1 MIGLVTLFAGV
12 TLAILVTT
20 AGAGP
25 LDAPGYTKSFTCSAC
40 HGFAGNSTSGTM
52 PILAGANPGYFKKQI
67 QSFATGKRPSPEM
80 EPYAKMVL
88 ELGVD
93 DVASYFAAQTRIP
106 TPVKVDSAAAAR
118 GKHSA
123 VTCANCHGPDGK
135 GHPAPTSDAMRLIPS
150 VAGQA
155 PGYLKLQIQAFR
167 DGKRNPGEPLVEEM
181 RTIMKNLSDA
191 AIDDIIAYY
200 STVK

>member
-1 MIGLVTLFAGV
+1 MRTIATVGALTGLALVA
-12 TLAILVTT
+12 LAAPAV
-20 AGAGP
+20 AGP
-25 LDAPGYTKSFTCSAC
+25 LDAPGYAKSFTCSAC
-40 HGFAGNSTSGTM
+40 HGFAGNSTSSTM
-52 PILAGANPGYFKKQI
+52 PSLAGVQPAYFKKQI
-67 QSFATGKRPSPEM
+67 ESFATGKRPSPEM
-80 EPYAKMVL
+80 EQYAKMVL

-93 DVASYFAAQTRIP
+93 EVARYFASQARIP
-106 TPVKVDSAAAAR
+106 TPLKVDRAAAGR
-118 GKHSA
+118 GKNSA

-135 GHPAPTSDAMRLIPS
+135 GDPARLIPS

-167 DGKRNPGEPLVEEM
+167 EGKRNPGEPLVEEM

-200 STVK
+200 SSQR

>member
-1 MIGLVTLFAGV
+1 MIRLLTVFAAV
-12 TLAILVTT
+12 TLAILGGT
-20 AGAGP
+20 ASAGP

-40 HGFAGNSTSGTM
+40 HGFAGNSTSTTM
-52 PILAGANPGYFKKQI
+52 PILAGANPAYFKKQI
-67 QSFATGKRPSPEM
+67 QSFAAGKRPSPEM

-93 DVASYFAAQTRIP
+93 EVAQYFAAQTRIP
-106 TPVKVDSAAAAR
+106 TPVKVDTAAAAR
-118 GKHSA
+118 GKLSA
-123 VTCANCHGPDGK
+123 VTCASCHGPDGK
-135 GHPAPTSDAMRLIPS
+135 GDAARMIPS

-167 DGKRNPGEPLVEEM
+167 DGKRNAGEPLVEEM
-181 RTIMKNLSDA
+181 QTIMKNLSAA

-200 STVK
+200 SSVK